1 MPKSPNRDKLRSA
14 RNGRV
19 RPLSELLG
27 SGNPRNDVQ
36 LAVAQGA
43 AGLAQTRAWL
53 CALLPEE
60 LAGHITQALERNG
73 ELTRLRADFD
83 NPERRRWLNE
93 NVDVCVDGS
102 AVTNKRS

>member
-1 MPKSPNRDKLRSA
+1 MWCWSIGESTMPKSPHRDKLRSA

-27 SGNPRNDVQ
+27 SGSPRNDVQ

-53 CALLPEE
+53 CALLPAE

-73 ELTRLRADFD
+73 ELTVFTESSAWAGRLTLA
-83 NPERRRWLNE
+83 L
-93 NVDVCVDGS
+93 
-102 AVTNKRS
+102 